1 MNRPIEIA
9 NVILKNKA
17 TIREVA
23 KIMGISKS
31 TVHKD
36 LTERLPKLDL
46 SLYEKVR
53 LLLNYNNEIK
63 HIRGGISTKMKYIK
77 EIYHKER

>member
-9 NVILKNKA
+9 NILLKNKA
-17 TIREVA
+17 TVREVA

-36 LTERLPKLDL
+36 LTEKLPKIDL
-46 SLYEKVR
+46 KLYENVR
-53 LLLNYNNEIK
+53 NLLDYNNEIK
-63 HIRGGISTKMKYIK
+63 HIRGGISTKIKYTK
-77 EIYHKER
+77 QGYHN

>member
-77 EIYHKER
+77 EIYNKER

>member
-46 SLYEKVR
+46 NLYERVR

-63 HIRGGISTKMKYIK
+63 HIRGGISTKMKYTK
-77 EIYHKER
+77 